1 MVPPP
6 ENPEPHPDHSSHP
19 DRLDPPD
26 PDRVREDL
34 AELSRLVATGIEV
47 NGQVLQVAASTW
59 AIYGHASYDGEIIV
73 GEYPDPG
80 EASEVLRAA
89 PHRDPDQDGKA
100 PPRSSRRRP
109 ATSSRPIQPPA

>member
-47 NGQVLQVAASTW
+47 NGQVLQ
-59 AIYGHASYDGEIIV
+59 E
-73 GEYPDPG
+73 E
-80 EASEVLRAA
+80 
-89 PHRDPDQDGKA
+89 A
-100 PPRSSRRRP
+100 PP
-109 ATSSRPIQPPA
+109 